1 MMKYS
6 LQDLIDIEHFQE
18 LQNRLNEIYSFP
30 SSIIDNDGHI
40 LTATAWQEICTKFHR
55 QSKEAQKI
63 CIKSDQ
69 YIKDH
74 IHEAHPTLTYRCP
87 HGLVDNATPII
98 IDGVHYGNFFTGQFF
113 LEEPNLEFFQAQ
125 AQKYGFDEK
134 AYLQAVKK
142 VPIWT
147 KKQLDNYLFFIQG
160 LIAVISETGLKRLRE
175 IEHRKQIEKSE
186 NRYRSILKA
195 SLDGYWLMDTK
206 GKLLEVNDAYC
217 RMSGYSEKELLSMY
231 ISDFE
236 IIETP
241 ELVSQHM
248 KNVVLKKSD
257 RFESKHRRKDGT
269 VFDVEVSLQFR
280 PEEGGQCFCFLR
292 DITDRKSLQDR
303 LESLWSIAQMT
314 EAGPKVLFNLVLE
327 KTQELTGSRYS
338 FFGFINDAEDQLE
351 VNAWSKEV
359 MNECRGQD
367 QPIHFPIAKAALW
380 SQAVLERKPL
390 FWNDYNLD
398 HSRKKGLP
406 DGHVPIKNFLCVPI
420 VRNEKV
426 IALAAVA
433 NKDSDYTSQDAS
445 QVQAFVSNIL
455 LLIEKRIADE
465 ALQKSDERLK
475 LALDS
480 VSDAVWDWRVDTGEV
495 YFSSRWYTMLGYEAY
510 QLPQNLETWR
520 RLLHPDDLPESE
532 ATVLRHLKYAEPFEI
547 EYRMRT
553 KENQWRWILAR
564 GKAVERNDQGKAV
577 RMLGTH
583 MDITERKQSEMALKH
598 SELKWRNILVNTPQI
613 GISINTSAE
622 ITFVNEHFLALTGW
636 KENEVMERNW
646 FDLFIPE
653 NVREDVRKVFHT
665 VMGQKDTLGFSN
677 FENEILGKSGQVFN
691 VAWSNVLTKDAEG
704 NVVDLTC
711 LGVDLTERRHSEDKL
726 RKSEIKYRTMMEAIK
741 DPVYICSEDFIIQ
754 YMNQAMIDRVGRD
767 ATGELCYQA
776 LHGFDKKCRW
786 CKYGETF
793 QAGHAEKNIFSP
805 LDKCSFNVS
814 TTVFVNESGSLSK
827 LSVFRD
833 TTELIE
839 LQKRL
844 QQAHKMEAIGNLA
857 GGIAHDF
864 NNILFPIIGMS
875 EMLMEDL
882 SSGSLEH
889 KYAHAIYKA
898 GHRAKELV
906 AQILAFSRQSDQK
919 KMPIRFRNI
928 LEEVLKLCRATI
940 PANIKIEQKIQRNCG
955 FIMGNATQ
963 LHQVAMN
970 LITNAYHAVQ
980 EKNGKIIVALE
991 EIKIDRTNL
1000 TDTGIHSGK
1009 YLLFTVSDDG
1019 TGMTDKVKNKI
1030 FEPYFT
1036 TKEQGKGTG
1045 LGLAVVYGIV
1055 KEYGGEIEV
1064 ETQIGSGTIF
1074 SVYLPLMSQSENQ
1087 GAAEIK
1093 TEIKM
1098 GHEHIL
1104 LVDDDAAV
1112 ANLEQQILERLG
1124 YQITMRTGSLDAV
1137 EVFRSNPDAFDI
1149 VITDMTM
1156 PNMTGDQLAEEI
1168 LSIKPDIPIVICTG
1182 FSERINKEQAE
1193 AIGVKGFLMKP
1204 VVKSDFASMVRKVL
1218 DDAKSENKG

>member
-1 MMKYS
+1 MKYR

-18 LQNRLNEIYSFP
+18 LQTRLNEIYSFP
-30 SSIIDNDGHI
+30 SSIIDNDGNI
-40 LTATAWQEICTKFHR
+40 LTAIAWQEICTRFHR
-55 QSKEAQKI
+55 QNKEAEKI

-74 IHEAHPTLTYRCP
+74 IHEADPALTYRCP
-87 HGLVDNATPII
+87 HGLVDNAIPII

-147 KKQLDNYLFFIQG
+147 KKQLDNYLFFIKG
-160 LIAVISETGLKRLRE
+160 LIAVISESGLKRLRE
-175 IEHRKQIEKSE
+175 IENRKQIEKSE

-195 SLDGYWLMDTK
+195 SLDGYWLTDTK

-217 RMSGYSEKELLSMY
+217 HMSGYSEKELLSMY
-231 ISDFE
+231 ISDLE
-236 IIETP
+236 IVETP
-241 ELVSQHM
+241 ELIAEHM
-248 KNVVLKKSD
+248 KKVALKGLD
-257 RFESKHRRKDGT
+257 RFESKHRCKDGT

-280 PEEGGQCFCFLR
+280 PEEGGQCVCFLR
-292 DITDRKSLQDR
+292 DITDQKQADRSLRDSEAKYRLLVENQTDLVVKVDLDGRFLFVSPSYCDMFGKKEKELLDKKFMPLVHEDDRKMTAKAMEGLFTPPHTAY
-303 LESLWSIAQMT
+303 LEQRAMT
-314 EAGPKVLFNLVLE
+314 KDGWKWL
-327 KTQELTGSRYS
+327 
-338 FFGFINDAEDQLE
+338 
-351 VNAWSKEV
+351 AWS
-359 MNECRGQD
+359 D
-367 QPIHFPIAKAALW
+367 T
-380 SQAVLERKPL
+380 AVLDR
-390 FWNDYNLD
+390 
-398 HSRKKGLP
+398 
-406 DGHVPIKNFLCVPI
+406 DG
-420 VRNEKV
+420 
-426 IALAAVA
+426 AV
-433 NKDSDYTSQDAS
+433 K
-445 QVQAFVSNIL
+445 
-455 LLIEKRIADE
+455 
-465 ALQKSDERLK
+465 
-475 LALDS
+475 
-480 VSDAVWDWRVDTGEV
+480 
-495 YFSSRWYTMLGYEAY
+495 
-510 QLPQNLETWR
+510 
-520 RLLHPDDLPESE
+520 
-532 ATVLRHLKYAEPFEI
+532 EI
-547 EYRMRT
+547 IGIGR
-553 KENQWRWILAR
+553 
-564 GKAVERNDQGKAV
+564 
-577 RMLGTH
+577 
-583 MDITERKQSEMALKH
+583 DITERKQAEMALKH
-598 SELKWRNILVNTPQI
+598 SELKWRNVLVNTPQI
-613 GISINTSAE
+613 GISITTSAE

-636 KENEVMERNW
+636 KENEVIGRNW

-653 NVREDVRKVFHT
+653 NVREGVRKVFQT

-677 FENEILGKSGQVFN
+677 YENEILGKSGRIFN

-704 NVVDLTC
+704 NVVDVTC
-711 LGVDLTERRHSEDKL
+711 LGVDLTERRRSEDKL

-741 DPVYICSEDFIIQ
+741 DPIYICSEDFIIQ
-754 YMNQAMIDRVGRD
+754 YMNQAMIDRIGRD

-776 LHGFDKKCRW
+776 LHGFDRECRW
-786 CKYGETF
+786 CKCYETF
-793 QAGHAEKNIFSP
+793 QADHTEKNIVSP

-814 TTVFVNESGSLSK
+814 STVFVDESGSRSK

-839 LQKRL
+839 LQNRL
-844 QQAHKMEAIGNLA
+844 QQAQKMEAIGNLA

-875 EMLMEDL
+875 EMMMEDL
-882 SSGSLEH
+882 SAGSLEH
-889 KYAHAIYKA
+889 KYANEIHKA

-955 FIMGNATQ
+955 FITGNATQ

-980 EKNGKIIVALE
+980 EKNGKIIISLE
-991 EIKIDRTNL
+991 EIKIDRPNL
-1000 TDTGIHSGK
+1000 TDTGIYSGK

-1019 TGMTDKVKNKI
+1019 PGMTDKVKNKI

-1055 KEYGGEIEV
+1055 KEYGGEIKV

-1074 SVYLPLMSQSENQ
+1074 SVYLPLMSQSENK
-1087 GAAEIK
+1087 GIAEIK
-1093 TEIKM
+1093 NEIKT

-1112 ANLEQQILERLG
+1112 ANLERQILERLG
-1124 YQITMRTGSLDAV
+1124 YQITLRTGSLDAV
-1137 EVFRSNPDAFDI
+1137 EAFRSNPDAFDI

-1156 PNMTGDQLAEEI
+1156 PNMTGDQLAKEI

-1182 FSERINKEQAE
+1182 FSERINEEQAE

-1204 VVKSDFASMVRKVL
+1204 VVKSDLASMVRKVL

>member
-1 MMKYS
+1 MMKYR

-30 SSIIDNDGHI
+30 SSIIDNDGNI

-55 QSKEAQKI
+55 QNKETEKI

-74 IHEAHPTLTYRCP
+74 IHEADPALTYRCP
-87 HGLVDNATPII
+87 HGLVDNAIPII
-98 IDGVHYGNFFTGQFF
+98 IDGVHYGNFFTGQFL

-147 KKQLDNYLFFIQG
+147 KKQLDNYLFFIKG
-160 LIAVISETGLKRLRE
+160 LIAVISESGLKRLRE

-195 SLDGYWLMDTK
+195 SLDGYWLTDTK

-217 RMSGYSEKELLSMY
+217 RMSGYSEKELLTMY

-236 IIETP
+236 IMEAP
-241 ELVSQHM
+241 EQVAEHM
-248 KNVVLKKSD
+248 KKVALKGLD

-280 PEEGGQCFCFLR
+280 AEEGGQCVCFLR
-292 DITDRKSLQDR
+292 DITDQKQADKSLRDSEAKYRLLVENQTDLVVKVDLDGRFLFVSPSYCDMFGKKEKELLDKNFMPLVHEDDR
-303 LESLWSIAQMT
+303 KMTAKAMEGLFTPPHTAYLEQRAMT
-314 EAGPKVLFNLVLE
+314 KDGWKWL
-327 KTQELTGSRYS
+327 
-338 FFGFINDAEDQLE
+338 
-351 VNAWSKEV
+351 AWS
-359 MNECRGQD
+359 D
-367 QPIHFPIAKAALW
+367 T
-380 SQAVLERKPL
+380 AVLDR
-390 FWNDYNLD
+390 DGAV
-398 HSRKKGLP
+398 KGII
-406 DGHVPIKNFLCVPI
+406 GVG
-420 VRNEKV
+420 R
-426 IALAAVA
+426 
-433 NKDSDYTSQDAS
+433 
-445 QVQAFVSNIL
+445 
-455 LLIEKRIADE
+455 
-465 ALQKSDERLK
+465 
-475 LALDS
+475 
-480 VSDAVWDWRVDTGEV
+480 
-495 YFSSRWYTMLGYEAY
+495 
-510 QLPQNLETWR
+510 
-520 RLLHPDDLPESE
+520 
-532 ATVLRHLKYAEPFEI
+532 
-547 EYRMRT
+547 
-553 KENQWRWILAR
+553 
-564 GKAVERNDQGKAV
+564 
-577 RMLGTH
+577 
-583 MDITERKQSEMALKH
+583 DITERKQAEMALKY

-613 GISINTSAE
+613 GISINPRAE

-636 KENEVMERNW
+636 EENEVIGRNW

-653 NVREDVRKVFHT
+653 NVREGVRTVFHA

-677 FENEILGKSGQVFN
+677 YENEILGKSGQVFN

-704 NVVDLTC
+704 NVVDVTC
-711 LGVDLTERRHSEDKL
+711 LGVDLTERKRSEDKL
-726 RKSEIKYRTMMEAIK
+726 KQSEIKYRTMMEAIK
-741 DPVYICSEDFIIQ
+741 DPVYICSQDFIIQ
-754 YMNQAMIDRVGRD
+754 YMNQAMIDRIGHD

-776 LHGFDKKCRW
+776 LHGFDRECPW
-786 CKYGETF
+786 CKYDETF
-793 QAGHAEKNIFSP
+793 QAGHNEKNIVSP
-805 LDKCSFNVS
+805 LDKCPFNVS
-814 TTVFVNESGSLSK
+814 STVFVDESGALSK

-839 LQKRL
+839 LQNRL
-844 QQAHKMEAIGNLA
+844 QQAQKMEAIGNLA

-875 EMLMEDL
+875 EMMMEDL
-882 SSGSLEH
+882 SAGSLEH
-889 KYAHAIYKA
+889 KYAQAIHMA

-906 AQILAFSRQSDQK
+906 SQILAFSRQSDQK
-919 KMPIRFRNI
+919 KIPIRFQKI

-940 PANIKIEQKIQRNCG
+940 PANIEIKQKIQRDCG

-963 LHQVAMN
+963 LHQVGMN

-980 EKNGKIIVALE
+980 EKNGKIVIALE
-991 EIKIDRTNL
+991 EIESGPTNL
-1000 TDTGIHSGK
+1000 RNTGINSGK

-1019 TGMTDKVKNKI
+1019 IGMADKVKNKI

-1055 KEYGGEIEV
+1055 KDYGGEIEV
-1064 ETQIGSGTIF
+1064 ETKIGSGTIF
-1074 SVYLPLMSQSENQ
+1074 RVYLPLMSQSENK

-1124 YQITMRTGSLDAV
+1124 YQITLRTSSLDAV

-1156 PNMTGDQLAEEI
+1156 PNMTGDQLVEEI
-1168 LSIKPDIPIVICTG
+1168 LSIRPDIPIIICTG
-1182 FSERINKEQAE
+1182 FSERINEEQAE

-1204 VVKSDFASMVRKVL
+1204 VVKSDLASMVRKVL
-1218 DDAKSENKG
+1218 DDAKKVNL

>member
-1 MMKYS
+1 MKYR

-30 SSIIDNDGHI
+30 SSIIDNDGNI
-40 LTATAWQEICTKFHR
+40 LTATGWQDICTRFHR
-55 QSKEAQKI
+55 QNKETEKI

-74 IHEAHPTLTYRCP
+74 IHEADPALTYHCP
-87 HGLVDNATPII
+87 HGLVDSVIPII

-147 KKQLDNYLFFIQG
+147 KNQLDNYLFFIQG
-160 LIAVISETGLKRLRE
+160 LIVVISESGLKRLRE
-175 IEHRKQIEKSE
+175 IEHRKQSEKSE
-186 NRYRSILKA
+186 KRYRSILKA
-195 SLDGYWLMDTK
+195 SLDGYWLTDTK
-206 GKLLEVNDAYC
+206 GKLLEANDAYC
-217 RMSGYSEKELLSMY
+217 RMSGYSEKELLTMY

-236 IIETP
+236 IMETP
-241 ELVSQHM
+241 EQVAEHM
-248 KNVVLKKSD
+248 KKIALKGLD

-280 PEEGGQCFCFLR
+280 AEEGGQCVCFLR
-292 DITDRKSLQDR
+292 DITNQKQADKSLRDSEAKYRLLVENQTDLVVKVDLDGRFLFVSPSYCDMFGKKEKELLDKKFMPLVHEYDRK
-303 LESLWSIAQMT
+303 MT
-314 EAGPKVLFNLVLE
+314 AKAMEGLFTPPHTAYFEQRAMTKDGWRWL
-327 KTQELTGSRYS
+327 
-338 FFGFINDAEDQLE
+338 
-351 VNAWSKEV
+351 AWS
-359 MNECRGQD
+359 D
-367 QPIHFPIAKAALW
+367 T
-380 SQAVLERKPL
+380 AVLDR
-390 FWNDYNLD
+390 
-398 HSRKKGLP
+398 
-406 DGHVPIKNFLCVPI
+406 DG
-420 VRNEKV
+420 
-426 IALAAVA
+426 AV
-433 NKDSDYTSQDAS
+433 K
-445 QVQAFVSNIL
+445 
-455 LLIEKRIADE
+455 
-465 ALQKSDERLK
+465 
-475 LALDS
+475 
-480 VSDAVWDWRVDTGEV
+480 
-495 YFSSRWYTMLGYEAY
+495 
-510 QLPQNLETWR
+510 
-520 RLLHPDDLPESE
+520 
-532 ATVLRHLKYAEPFEI
+532 EI
-547 EYRMRT
+547 IGVGR
-553 KENQWRWILAR
+553 
-564 GKAVERNDQGKAV
+564 
-577 RMLGTH
+577 
-583 MDITERKQSEMALKH
+583 DITEGKQAEMALKY

-613 GISINTSAE
+613 GISINPRAE

-636 KENEVMERNW
+636 KENEVLGQNW

-653 NVREDVRKVFHT
+653 NVREDVRTVFHA

-677 FENEILGKSGQVFN
+677 YENEILGKSGQIFN

-704 NVVDLTC
+704 YVVDVTC
-711 LGVDLTERRHSEDKL
+711 LGVDLTERRRSEDKL
-726 RKSEIKYRTMMEAIK
+726 KKSEIKYRTMMEAIK
-741 DPVYICSEDFIIQ
+741 DPVYICSDDFIIQ
-754 YMNQAMIDRVGRD
+754 YMNQAMIDRIGHD
-767 ATGELCYQA
+767 ATGELCYQS
-776 LHGFDKKCRW
+776 LHGFDKKCQW
-786 CKYGETF
+786 CKSDETF
-793 QAGHAEKNIFSP
+793 QAGHAEKNIVSP
-805 LDKCSFNVS
+805 LDKCFFNVS
-814 TTVFVNESGSLSK
+814 STVFVDESGSRSK

-839 LQKRL
+839 LQHRL
-844 QQAHKMEAIGNLA
+844 QQAQKMEAIGNLA

-875 EMLMEDL
+875 EMMMEDL
-882 SSGSLEH
+882 SAGSLEH
-889 KYAHAIYKA
+889 KYANEIHKA

-919 KMPIRFRNI
+919 KMPIRFQNI

-970 LITNAYHAVQ
+970 LITNAYHALQ
-980 EKNGKIIVALE
+980 EKNGKIIIVLE
-991 EIKIDRTNL
+991 EIEIDRTNL

-1074 SVYLPLMSQSENQ
+1074 SVYLPLTSKSENK
-1087 GAAEIK
+1087 GVAEIK

-1124 YQITMRTGSLDAV
+1124 YQITLRTSSLDAV

-1182 FSERINKEQAE
+1182 FSERINEEQAE

-1204 VVKSDFASMVRKVL
+1204 VVKSDLASMVRKVL
-1218 DDAKSENKG
+1218 DDAKKVNL

>member
-1 MMKYS
+1 MKYR

-30 SSIIDNDGHI
+30 SSIIDKDGNV
-40 LTATAWQEICTKFHR
+40 LTATAWQEICTRFHR
-55 QSKEAQKI
+55 QNKEAEKI

-74 IHEAHPTLTYRCP
+74 IRKADPALTYRCP

-113 LEEPNLEFFQAQ
+113 LEEPNLEFYRAQ

-134 AYLQAVKK
+134 VYLQAVKK

-147 KKQLDNYLFFIQG
+147 KNQLDNYLFLIKG
-160 LIAVISETGLKRLRE
+160 LIAVISESGLKRLRE

-186 NRYRSILKA
+186 KRYRSILKA
-195 SLDGYWLMDTK
+195 SLDGYWLTDIK
-206 GKLLEVNDAYC
+206 GKILEINDAYC
-217 RMSGYSEKELLSMY
+217 RMSGYSEKELLTMY
-231 ISDFE
+231 ISDLE
-236 IIETP
+236 ILETP
-241 ELVSQHM
+241 ELIAEHM
-248 KNVVLKKSD
+248 KKVALKGSD

-280 PEEGGQCFCFLR
+280 AEEGGQCVCFLR
-292 DITDRKSLQDR
+292 DITDQKQADKSLRDSEAKYRLLVENQTDLIVKVDLDGHFLFVSPSYCDMFGKKEKELLNKKFMPLVHEDDR
-303 LESLWSIAQMT
+303 KMTAKAMAGLFTPPHTAYLEQRAMT
-314 EAGPKVLFNLVLE
+314 KDGWKWL
-327 KTQELTGSRYS
+327 
-338 FFGFINDAEDQLE
+338 
-351 VNAWSKEV
+351 AWSDTAVFDRDGAVKEIIGV
-359 MNECRGQD
+359 GR
-367 QPIHFPIAKAALW
+367 
-380 SQAVLERKPL
+380 
-390 FWNDYNLD
+390 
-398 HSRKKGLP
+398 
-406 DGHVPIKNFLCVPI
+406 
-420 VRNEKV
+420 
-426 IALAAVA
+426 
-433 NKDSDYTSQDAS
+433 
-445 QVQAFVSNIL
+445 
-455 LLIEKRIADE
+455 
-465 ALQKSDERLK
+465 
-475 LALDS
+475 
-480 VSDAVWDWRVDTGEV
+480 
-495 YFSSRWYTMLGYEAY
+495 
-510 QLPQNLETWR
+510 
-520 RLLHPDDLPESE
+520 
-532 ATVLRHLKYAEPFEI
+532 
-547 EYRMRT
+547 
-553 KENQWRWILAR
+553 
-564 GKAVERNDQGKAV
+564 
-577 RMLGTH
+577 
-583 MDITERKQSEMALKH
+583 DITERKQAEMALKY

-613 GISINTSAE
+613 GISINIGAE

-636 KENEVMERNW
+636 KENEVMGQNW

-653 NVREDVRKVFHT
+653 NVREDLRKVFHT
-665 VMGQKDTLGFSN
+665 LMGQKDTLGFSN
-677 FENEILGKSGQVFN
+677 FENEIFGKSGQIFN

-704 NVVDLTC
+704 NVVDVTC
-711 LGVDLTERRHSEDKL
+711 LGVDLTERRRSKDKL
-726 RKSEIKYRTMMEAIK
+726 KKSEIKYRTMMEAIK
-741 DPVYICSEDFIIQ
+741 DPVYICSQDFIIQ

-767 ATGELCYQA
+767 ATGALCYQV
-776 LHGFDKKCRW
+776 LHGFDRKCQW
-786 CKYGETF
+786 CKYDETF
-793 QAGHAEKNIFSP
+793 QAGHTEKNIVSP
-805 LDKCSFNVS
+805 LDKRSFNVS
-814 TTVFVNESGSLSK
+814 NTVFVNESGSLSK
-827 LSVFRD
+827 LSVLRD

-839 LQKRL
+839 LQNRL
-844 QQAHKMEAIGNLA
+844 QQAQKMEAIGNLA

-875 EMLMEDL
+875 EMMMEDL
-882 SSGSLEH
+882 SAGSLEQ
-889 KYAHAIYKA
+889 KYAQAINKA

-906 AQILAFSRQSDQK
+906 AQILSFSRQSDQK
-919 KMPIRFRNI
+919 KMPVRFRNI
-928 LEEVLKLCRATI
+928 LEEILKLCRATI

-963 LHQVAMN
+963 LHQVGMN

-980 EKNGKIIVALE
+980 EKNGKIVIALE
-991 EIKIDRTNL
+991 EIEIDRTNL
-1000 TDTGIHSGK
+1000 TNTGIHSGK

-1019 TGMTDKVKNKI
+1019 AGMTDKVKNKI

-1064 ETQIGSGTIF
+1064 ETEIGSGTTF
-1074 SVYLPLMSQSENQ
+1074 RVYLPLMSQSENK

-1104 LVDDDAAV
+1104 LVDDEAAV

-1124 YQITMRTGSLDAV
+1124 YQITLRTSSLDAV

-1182 FSERINKEQAE
+1182 FSERINEEQAE

-1204 VVKSDFASMVRKVL
+1204 VVKSDLASMVRKVL
-1218 DDAKSENKG
+1218 DDAKPENKG

>member
-1 MMKYS
+1 
-6 LQDLIDIEHFQE
+6 
-18 LQNRLNEIYSFP
+18 
-30 SSIIDNDGHI
+30 
-40 LTATAWQEICTKFHR
+40 
-55 QSKEAQKI
+55 
-63 CIKSDQ
+63 
-69 YIKDH
+69 
-74 IHEAHPTLTYRCP
+74 
-87 HGLVDNATPII
+87 
-98 IDGVHYGNFFTGQFF
+98 
-113 LEEPNLEFFQAQ
+113 
-125 AQKYGFDEK
+125 
-134 AYLQAVKK
+134 
-142 VPIWT
+142 
-147 KKQLDNYLFFIQG
+147 
-160 LIAVISETGLKRLRE
+160 
-175 IEHRKQIEKSE
+175 
-186 NRYRSILKA
+186 
-195 SLDGYWLMDTK
+195 
-206 GKLLEVNDAYC
+206 
-217 RMSGYSEKELLSMY
+217 
-231 ISDFE
+231 
-236 IIETP
+236 
-241 ELVSQHM
+241 
-248 KNVVLKKSD
+248 
-257 RFESKHRRKDGT
+257 
-269 VFDVEVSLQFR
+269 
-280 PEEGGQCFCFLR
+280 
-292 DITDRKSLQDR
+292 
-303 LESLWSIAQMT
+303 
-314 EAGPKVLFNLVLE
+314 
-327 KTQELTGSRYS
+327 
-338 FFGFINDAEDQLE
+338 
-351 VNAWSKEV
+351 
-359 MNECRGQD
+359 
-367 QPIHFPIAKAALW
+367 
-380 SQAVLERKPL
+380 
-390 FWNDYNLD
+390 
-398 HSRKKGLP
+398 
-406 DGHVPIKNFLCVPI
+406 
-420 VRNEKV
+420 
-426 IALAAVA
+426 
-433 NKDSDYTSQDAS
+433 
-445 QVQAFVSNIL
+445 
-455 LLIEKRIADE
+455 
-465 ALQKSDERLK
+465 
-475 LALDS
+475 
-480 VSDAVWDWRVDTGEV
+480 
-495 YFSSRWYTMLGYEAY
+495 
-510 QLPQNLETWR
+510 
-520 RLLHPDDLPESE
+520 
-532 ATVLRHLKYAEPFEI
+532 
-547 EYRMRT
+547 
-553 KENQWRWILAR
+553 
-564 GKAVERNDQGKAV
+564 
-577 RMLGTH
+577 
-583 MDITERKQSEMALKH
+583 
-598 SELKWRNILVNTPQI
+598 
-613 GISINTSAE
+613 
-622 ITFVNEHFLALTGW
+622 
-636 KENEVMERNW
+636 
-646 FDLFIPE
+646 
-653 NVREDVRKVFHT
+653 
-665 VMGQKDTLGFSN
+665 
-677 FENEILGKSGQVFN
+677 
-691 VAWSNVLTKDAEG
+691 
-704 NVVDLTC
+704 
-711 LGVDLTERRHSEDKL
+711 
-726 RKSEIKYRTMMEAIK
+726 MEAIK

-776 LHGFDKKCRW
+776 LHGFDRKCRW

-833 TTELIE
+833 TRELIE

-844 QQAHKMEAIGNLA
+844 QQAQKMEAIGNLA

-882 SSGSLEH
+882 SSGSPEH

-919 KMPIRFRNI
+919 KMPIRFQNI

-940 PANIKIEQKIQRNCG
+940 PANIKIDQKIQRNCG

-1204 VVKSDFASMVRKVL
+1204 VVKSDLASMVRKVL
-1218 DDAKSENKG
+1218 DDAKSENKD